1 MSAAQRRTV
10 VNFTVAI
17 LVEPDD
23 DQFHAFCPALKGLH
37 VGGRTEEEA
46 VKNARAGAIIYLE
59 SLINHGD
66 PIPVGVTIEHVL
78 TDQPES
84 HKGTHAH
91 TRSLAVSLT

>member
-1 MSAAQRRTV
+1 MSAAQHRMV

-17 LVEPDD
+17 VVEPDD

-46 VKNARAGAIIYLE
+46 VKNAIDGAIIYLQ
-59 SLINHGD
+59 SLVSHGD
-66 PIPVGVTIEHVL
+66 PIPVGITVEHVL
-78 TDQPES
+78 TNHSES
-84 HKGTHAH
+84 HKGAHAH